1 MRYHGRRRPRG
12 FSEKPVKPAWD
23 LMLRGVGVEG
33 REKRDFFNDLSV
45 KIAAMAG
52 LATCIVTTIAAEES
66 LGLAGGVVAG
76 IAAGG
81 AAFALAA
88 HVLVRGRYWRP

>member
-1 MRYHGRRRPRG
+1 MRHHRRRRPRG

-23 LMLRGVGVEG
+23 LMLGGLGIRG
-33 REKRDFFNDLSV
+33 REKREAFNDLSV
-45 KIAAMAG
+45 KIAATAG
-52 LATCIVTTIAAEES
+52 LATCIVTAVAAEES
-66 LGLAGGVVAG
+66 FGLVGGVVAG

-88 HVLVRGRYWRP
+88 HVLVRDRYFRP